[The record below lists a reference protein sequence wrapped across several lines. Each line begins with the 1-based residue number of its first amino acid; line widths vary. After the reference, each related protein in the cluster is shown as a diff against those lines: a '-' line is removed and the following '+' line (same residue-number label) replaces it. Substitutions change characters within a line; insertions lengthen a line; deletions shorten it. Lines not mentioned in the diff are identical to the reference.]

1 MKDRE
6 KDGGVPDWAWKI
18 TWTIMGLGVVLN
30 LIGLL
35 ALLLQ

>member
-6 KDGGVPDWAWKI
+6 SDGGVPDWAWKI

-35 ALLLQ
+35 ALLR